1 MTGMRFRLG
10 HSRSQTVYANLSPS
24 SHQSGKVL
32 RSCRYREPTREEHLL
47 VDRILLDPFNRA
59 DSGEERSH
67 RAPMEMPENRVNLN
81 PLETRFE
88 IRKKTK

>member
-1 MTGMRFRLG
+1 MHHFGMNEL
-10 HSRSQTVYANLSPS
+10 HVEEDIEQE
-24 SHQSGKVL
+24 

-47 VDRILLDPFNRA
+47 VDRILFDPFRRA

-67 RAPMEMPENRVNLN
+67 GAPTETPENRVSLN

-88 IRKKTK
+88 IREKTK